1 MTIYNSS
8 SELIGNTPLVKL
20 NKLNPYS
27 DIEILVKLEN
37 YNPGGSIKDRIA
49 KNMIDVAEN
58 NGELNEG
65 GTIVEPTSGNTGIGL
80 ALIGA
85 ERNYQ
90 VILVMPESMSKERR
104 ASLKAYGAKLILT
117 PADKGMKGAIN
128 KAEKLVK
135 ENESYFMP
143 RQFENPANPDAHQ
156 KYTAQ
161 EIINDTNGKI
171 NYFTAGVGTGGT
183 ISGIGKELKKLNDKI
198 KIIAVEPKNSAVI
211 SGNKASSHKI
221 QGIGAGFIP
230 NNLDENLLDKVITI
244 DDKEAYITARNMAKK
259 EGLLVGISAGANIK
273 SALKIAEDMNNKGKK
288 GRIVTIAP
296 DSGERYLSTDLFEI

>member
-1 MTIYNSS
+1 MTIYNNS
-8 SELIGNTPLVKL
+8 SELIGDTPLVKL
-20 NKLNPYS
+20 NKLNPYK

-37 YNPGGSIKDRIA
+37 YSPGGSIKDRIA

-58 NGELNEG
+58 NGLLNKDS
-65 GTIVEPTSGNTGIGL
+65 TIVEPTSGNTGIGL

-85 ERNYQ
+85 ERGYQ

-104 ASLKAYGAKLILT
+104 ALLKAYGAKLILT

-128 KAEKLVK
+128 KAEKLVE

-143 RQFENPANPDAHQ
+143 KQFENPANPESHQ

-161 EIINDTNGKI
+161 EIINDTKGKI
-171 NYFTAGVGTGGT
+171 DYFIAGVGTGGT
-183 ISGIGKELKKLNDKI
+183 ISGIGKELKKLSDEI
-198 KIIAVEPKNSAVI
+198 KIVAVEPNDSAVI
-211 SGNKASSHKI
+211 SGDKGGPHKI

-230 NNLDENLLDKVITI
+230 KNLDENLLDKIITI
-244 DDKEAYITARNMAKK
+244 DDEEAFITARNMAKK
-259 EGLLVGISAGANIK
+259 EGLLVGISAGANVK
-273 SALKIAEDMNNKGKK
+273 SSLKIAKKMNDKK
-288 GRIVTIAP
+288 EKAKIVTIAP